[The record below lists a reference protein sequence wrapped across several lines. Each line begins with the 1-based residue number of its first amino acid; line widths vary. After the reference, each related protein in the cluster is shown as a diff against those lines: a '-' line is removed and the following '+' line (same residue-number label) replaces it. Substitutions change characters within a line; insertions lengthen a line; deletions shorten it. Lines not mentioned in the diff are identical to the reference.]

1 MVNGNDYN
9 MSYYLADDIYP
20 PWVTLISG
28 YSSPQTNKQ
37 RHFTKEQSRY
47 RKDVKCAF
55 GIIQAKYAIMK
66 GTARLWSQEDLKYII
81 DCVIIL
87 HNMGIFYKQDM
98 EELRIQ
104 DYENATRANL
114 DTNRDIP
121 II

>member
-9 MSYYLADDIYP
+9 MSYYLADGIYP

-47 RKDVKCAF
+47 RKDVKCAL
-55 GIIQAKYAIMK
+55 GIIQAKCAIMK

-98 EELRIQ
+98 EELRIE
-104 DYENATRANL
+104 DYENATHANL

>member
-1 MVNGNDYN
+1 VFDNLARGSTSKVYFMVNGNDYN
-9 MSYYLADDIYP
+9 MSYYLADGIYP

-66 GTARLWSQEDLKYII
+66 GTARLWSQEDPNTSLI
-81 DCVIIL
+81 V
-87 HNMGIFYKQDM
+87 
-98 EELRIQ
+98 
-104 DYENATRANL
+104 
-114 DTNRDIP
+114 
-121 II
+121 